1 MSKQKKRI
9 GRKAGRGN
17 TLGSLL
23 TPITEAIAISKG
35 VDEDDLATVQAR
47 RRQEDR
53 QERRRDERRQ
63 DKRRL
68 QLLRDTKDLDL
79 EYKNKEEEENLNR
92 LLRSL
97 NDDASSQIPS
107 AAQPASSLFSPDPA
121 RSVDAAPPLAPVSE
135 MMESSL
141 PPAMQ
146 GLEATDY
153 PAFDIKKPQGQQN
166 YIDLESDNLRD
177 IARQP
182 LTTEGQKQV
191 QSRRQ
196 ALRDMDNLMPNQK
209 REVLE
214 QYQKDVSKSDLRDEV
229 ITTPTIAED
238 MNAGQ
243 DIAEINGTIVTRNPK
258 GGYSINHK
266 LVAENIRRATE
277 LDKAAI
283 NAMVEEDR
291 IAQKSEVSNQER
303 ARQAIEN
310 RYGGMPEFG
319 RAVDRGVEDLLRS
332 FNVSRSQLT
341 PDILG
346 KLNRQVEQ
354 QKMQEALDSPLTGFD
369 SEEKESNLLTVSEI
383 LQLKREYGFKLDT
396 PEGREELRQI
406 ASVLGKSVPFSAE
419 SQASVDLSDSSV
431 PLDPLDAYRKFTGNT
446 VNLEAARSYSGQL
459 ESSLSRLQEG
469 LTLDAV
475 YEKIEEGLQEIF
487 DALPENKRNDPKT
500 INQIRFAVDPFI
512 VAQLEVLRNTKNI
525 RRGKSLVSKAD
536 LDGKSGLEVY
546 YKSYFANKETQS
558 HIGHLPPMQRKAML
572 KKGQFLTGDKTRDT
586 AMVNGLPAGEG
597 YVDIDGTLLYK
608 RAKQRTR
615 EEEARQAKANREAQ
629 ERALKFSEASEGM
642 SATQFGGTRSF

>member
-9 GRKAGRGN
+9 GRKAGG
-17 TLGSLL
+17 GKSISSLL

-47 RRQEDR
+47 RKQEDR

-79 EYKNKEEEENLNR
+79 EYKNKEAEENLNR
-92 LLRSL
+92 LLGFIG
-97 NDDASSQIPS
+97 DDASSQIPS
-107 AAQPASSLFSPDPA
+107 AAQPAPSLFSPDPA

-191 QSRRQ
+191 QLRRQ
-196 ALRDMDNLMPNQK
+196 ALSDMGNLMPSQK
-209 REVLE
+209 REALE

-229 ITTPTIAED
+229 IKVATIPEELQS
-238 MNAGQ
+238 GQ
-243 DIAEINGTIVTRNPK
+243 DIAEVNGTIISRNPK

-266 LVAENIRRATE
+266 MVLENIRRATE

-341 PDILG
+341 PDMLG

-354 QKMQEALDSPLTGFD
+354 QKMQEALDSPLSGFD
-369 SEEKESNLLTVSEI
+369 SEEKESNLLTTSEI
-383 LQLKREYGFKLDT
+383 LQLKREYGFDLTK
-396 PEGREELRQI
+396 PEGRAELRQI

-431 PLDPLDAYRKFTGNT
+431 PLDPLDAFSKFTGNT
-446 VNLEAARSYSGQL
+446 VKLEAAKSYSGQL

-475 YEKIEEGLQEIF
+475 YEKIEEGMPEIY
-487 DALPENKRNDPKT
+487 DSISEDKRNDPKV
-500 INQIRFAVDPFI
+500 INELKLAVDPFI
-512 VAQLEVLRNTKNI
+512 VTQLEVLRNTKNI

-546 YKSYFANKETQS
+546 YKSYFANRKTES
-558 HIGHLPPMQRKAML
+558 HIGYLPPLQRKALL
-572 KKGQFLTGDKTRDT
+572 KKGQFLTGDKIRDT

-597 YVDIDGTLLYK
+597 FVDIDGTLLYK
-608 RAKQRTR
+608 RARQRTR
-615 EEEARQAKANREAQ
+615 EEEARQAEANREAQ

-642 SATQFGGTRSF
+642 SATRFGGTTRF